1 MSPRRTATLATLL
14 ALALSAALAG
24 PALAVPITI
33 PGAPLTVYVD
43 AFGQLQAK
51 RDNGE
56 RNIFFNSLSNTGDAG
71 FFLAFPDGSGSEDL
85 DTKVF
90 GFKPDAGP
98 SGAFVDYEAISQADP
113 TGSGTATDP
122 LKQVTKYAVSPTEGT
137 HLLEVT
143 QTTTYVNGA
152 QQFGVRWD
160 VKNTT
165 PGTPLKFKAL
175 TGADFYFDGSD
186 RGTGIYTEGP
196 PRFIGGTNADTGNS
210 GGFAEVTGG
219 TSPSPRWSHYQALA
233 WGFADTDIWPK
244 IANAADST
252 AATFD
257 DSVNGEPVDN
267 AGGVEWD
274 QYLTTAIPAGATRS
288 FELTVK
294 NAVPA
299 LLQLTPSN
307 AGSPRGVPINVTATA
322 VNTEGVPYA
331 GRTLKFEIT
340 GANPGGGTAT
350 LDANGQTT
358 ISDPGA
364 AAGADTIVAF
374 VDFNNDGVR
383 EPAEP
388 QASSLATFVDQVAP
402 SCTVKVS
409 GDRPGGGGAGKPLKI
424 TVSCNES
431 ATVTVATTLSVP
443 RKQAGK
449 STAAA
454 SKKKRK
460 KKKPIKIKLKA
471 STQVVAPGASVPV
484 KIKISKKVRRK
495 YAGRKVKATVTVTA
509 RDTSGNVKKVSRSRS
524 IKLAKLKKKKA
535 KKRG

>member
-1 MSPRRTATLATLL
+1 MSSRRTATLATLL

-24 PALAVPITI
+24 PALATPVTLA
-33 PGAPLTVYVD
+33 GAPLAVYVD
-43 AFGQLQAK
+43 ELGQLQAK
-51 RDNGE
+51 RDDGAK
-56 RNIFFNSLSNTGDAG
+56 NIFYDPDSTKGDAG
-71 FFLAFPDGSGSEDL
+71 FFLAFPAASGSADL
-85 DTKVF
+85 DGGVF
-90 GFKPDAGP
+90 GFEPTASAGTT
-98 SGAFVDYEAISQADP
+98 GIQDYVPISQSPA
-113 TGSGTATDP
+113 TGSGTAADP
-122 LKQVTKYAVSPTEGT
+122 LKQVTRYAVSPTADT
-137 HLLEVT
+137 PRVEVT

-152 QQFGVRWD
+152 QQFSVRWD
-160 VKNTT
+160 VKNTA
-165 PGTPLKFKAL
+165 GAALKLKAL
-175 TGADFYFDGSD
+175 AAADFFFDGSD
-186 RGTGIYTEGP
+186 KGTGIYTEGP

-233 WGFADTDIWPK
+233 WGVETTDVWPQVE
-244 IANAADST
+244 ASATT
-252 AATFD
+252 APTFND
-257 DSVNGEPVDN
+257 EVVGEPVDN

-274 QYLTTAIPAGATRS
+274 QYLTAPIPDGATRS

-322 VNTEGVPYA
+322 VNTDGVPYA
-331 GRTLKFEIT
+331 GRSLRYAIT
-340 GANPGGGTAT
+340 GANAGAGSVT
-350 LDANGQTT
+350 LDGNGQGT

-364 AAGADTIVAF
+364 LAGADTIVAF
-374 VDFNNDGVR
+374 VDFNNDGIR

-409 GDRPGGGGAGKPLKI
+409 GDRPGGSGGAGKPLKI

-431 ATVTVATTLSVP
+431 ATVKVATTLSVP
-443 RKQAGK
+443 RKQASK
-449 STAAA
+449 STADAA
-454 SKKKRK
+454 KKKR

-471 STQVVAPGASVPV
+471 SSTLAAPGQAVPV
-484 KIKISKKVRRK
+484 RISIPKKVRKK
-495 YAGRKVKATVTVTA
+495 YAGKKVKATVTITA
-509 RDTSGNVKKVSRSRS
+509 TDASGNVKKVTRSRS

>member
-43 AFGQLQAK
+43 ALGQLQAK

-71 FFLAFPDGSGSEDL
+71 FFLAFPAPSGSTDL
-85 DTKVF
+85 DGAVY
-90 GFKPDAGP
+90 GFHGNAGP
-98 SGAFVDYEAISQADP
+98 GGSIVDYTPVSQPAA
-113 TGSGTATDP
+113 TGAGTATDP
-122 LKQVTKYAVSPTEGT
+122 LKQVTTYTVTPEGGT
-137 HLLEVT
+137 ALLKVT

-160 VKNTT
+160 VQNNA
-165 PGTPLKFKAL
+165 GAAINLKAL
-175 TGADFYFDGSD
+175 AAADFYFDGSD

-196 PRFIGGTNADTGNS
+196 PRFVGGTNADTGNS

-219 TSPSPRWSHYQALA
+219 TSTSPPWSHYQALA
-233 WGFADTDIWPK
+233 WGFGATDVWPK
-244 IANAADST
+244 VQNAGANTDK
-252 AATFD
+252 TFD
-257 DSVNGEPVDN
+257 DTVNGEPVDN

-454 SKKKRK
+454 SKKKKRK

-524 IKLAKLKKKKA
+524 IRLAKLKKKKA
-535 KKRG
+535 KK